1 MVLSAVLALCGLA
14 LALEPLM
21 PDTNAPAYQP
31 LRPETSA
38 PAYQT
43 PPATGTNLFTPS
55 PEKLFSP
62 SVSRLFY
69 EIAYEIIHRED
80 ITDSQAEQAI
90 VLLNAA
96 MNLDVSTGFATAD
109 MLLIAA
115 RPGPARHLQMLYDS
129 LIKYVDKNADCRV
142 ATNAARYLLEQLDS
156 RQQREILLGRLI
168 RDIGESNPSIMS
180 ELATTLGLLY
190 AEKADDPNATLALA
204 MAYTWNRYNQLA
216 FEKLVE
222 LAPEQISP
230 VLYLEYLRLK
240 LRENPLDIDAALGFA
255 QYAQKVQLYDVAA
268 DSYQYCADLFRFLYP
283 GKDVPIAFYTDWMT
297 SCYNAPRSHQ
307 PRCLQLSEQLR
318 KQGRFDLQIEVLAAK
333 SAAKT
338 GDTNSAGHILET
350 AEQKA
355 LQLARLGDQTAD
367 YKSLAWFY
375 CFVRPDPERAID
387 WANKAYSAEPNSP
400 LAAGLLACAL
410 AANKQPDLAKPLLD
424 NYPQTQLA
432 TFAQAQIQLAA
443 GQKQSAVESLRAT
456 IDKDP
461 GSIVAEQAR
470 LLLTQQQADYIP
482 IFDTGLILATLK
494 QTVGEQ
500 IVPQFVSPDQMLSFQ
515 LNIRGNRFSYGNDFD
530 GVITI
535 TNNWY
540 EPLVIS
546 EDGLCK
552 GLITIDVNVTG
563 DINRRIEKLI
573 STTTRPALPV
583 EPGRSTLVPVRLC
596 TGPLKELLLNHPQ
609 ASLNIQLTA
618 YLDPVVTSD
627 GSIVSAIPGI
637 KPATVQIERPRV
649 EITTEFLQNRFNSLS
664 KGKQSPKIKAAQLFA
679 GLMLESQDL
688 KSEIPPSARPRQ
700 VAGQNPKSEISY
712 KLANADWMAPM
723 LKSALVHGLTDSDW
737 VVKVHSIAAIAD
749 LPLDYEL
756 TNAAAQGLNDQHW
769 PARMMAV
776 WLLAQKQRDN
786 FAKVLDHTA
795 QYDSSEFVRNM
806 AIAFGAKVPEPTQ
819 TLEQPFLKLLQQEPN
834 ADSNSIFSPQK

>member
-1 MVLSAVLALCGLA
+1 MRTLVSSSVIALSAGLALCCLA
-14 LALEPLM
+14 LGQEPNE
-21 PDTNAPAYQP
+21 PEPNAPAY
-31 LRPETSA
+31 RP
-38 PAYQT
+38 PQT
-43 PPATGTNLFTPS
+43 AGTNLLTPS

-69 EIAYEIIHRED
+69 EMAYEIIHRED
-80 ITDSQAEQAI
+80 TTDSQAEQAV

-109 MLLIAA
+109 MLTIAS
-115 RPGPARHLQMLYDS
+115 RPGPARHLQMLYNS
-129 LIKYVDKNADCRV
+129 LIKYVDKNADCQV

-156 RQQREILLGRLI
+156 RQQREILLNRLI
-168 RDIGESNPSIMS
+168 RDIGESNPSVKS
-180 ELATTLGLLY
+180 ELATELGLLY
-190 AEKADDPNATLALA
+190 AEKADDPNATRALAL
-204 MAYTWNRYNQLA
+204 AYTWNRYNQLA
-216 FEKLVE
+216 FEKLAE

-240 LRENPLDIDAALGFA
+240 LRENPLDIDTALSFA

-283 GKDVPIAFYTDWMT
+283 GLDVPIAIYIDWMT
-297 SCYNAPRSHQ
+297 SCYNALRSQ
-307 PRCLQLSEQLR
+307 PKCLQLAEQLR
-318 KQGRFDLQIEVLAAK
+318 KQGRFDLQIEVLAARA
-333 SAAKT
+333 AAKT
-338 GDTNSAGHILET
+338 GDTNMAEQILKT

-355 LQLARLGDQTAD
+355 LHLAGLADQNAN
-367 YKSLAWFY
+367 YKPLAWFY
-375 CFVRPDPERAID
+375 CFVQPNAGQAAD

-400 LAAGLLACAL
+400 LAAGLLACVL
-410 AANKQPDLAKPLLD
+410 ADNNQPDSAKSLID
-424 NYPQTQLA
+424 HYPQTQLA
-432 TFAQAQIQLAA
+432 TMAQAKLYLAA
-443 GQKQSAVESLRAT
+443 GQKQSALDSLRAA

-461 GSIVAEQAR
+461 GSIVAEQAQR
-470 LLLTQQQADYIP
+470 LLTEQQAEYIP
-482 IFDTGLILATLK
+482 IFDTGLILTNLK

-515 LNIRGNRFSYGNDFD
+515 LNLRGNRFSYGNNFD
-530 GVITI
+530 GVISI

-546 EDGLCK
+546 EKSLCR
-552 GLITIDVNVTG
+552 GRITIDANVTG
-563 DINRRIEKLI
+563 DLNRRIEKLI
-573 STTTRPALPV
+573 STTTRPSLPV
-583 EPGRSTLVPVRLC
+583 EPGHSTLVPVRLC
-596 TGPLKELLLNHPQ
+596 TGPLKELLLSHPQ
-609 ASLNIQLTA
+609 ASLNIQFTA
-618 YLDPVVTSD
+618 YLDPVVTSE
-627 GSIVSAIPGI
+627 GNIVSAIPGI

-679 GLMLESQDL
+679 GLLLESQDL
-688 KSEIPPSARPRQ
+688 KSEIR
-700 VAGQNPKSEISY
+700 NPKSAISY
-712 KLANADWMAPM
+712 KLTNADWMAPM
-723 LKSALVHGLTDSDW
+723 LKSALAHGLTDSDW
-737 VVKVHSIAAIAD
+737 VVKVHSMAAIAD

-776 WLLAQKQRDN
+776 WLLAQKQGDN

-806 AIAFGAKVPEPTQ
+806 AIALGAKVPEPNQ
-819 TLEQPFLKLLQQEPN
+819 TLEQPFLDLLRQEPN
-834 ADSNSIFSPQK
+834 SDSNSL